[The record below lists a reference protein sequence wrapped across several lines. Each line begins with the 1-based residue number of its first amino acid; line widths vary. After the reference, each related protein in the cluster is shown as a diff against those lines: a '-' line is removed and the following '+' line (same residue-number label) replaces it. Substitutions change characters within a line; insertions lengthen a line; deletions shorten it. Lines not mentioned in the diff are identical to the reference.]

1 MFLLLWLSPIFF
13 KFFFLLYCTVKPAA
27 RKRIFSAIASS
38 NCHNF
43 LTPAI
48 SSSCSPLISGLFWYP
63 YPAGFRIKKFG
74 LSGPPNILFIAD
86 ATTYILIYYTLTFS
100 LTLISV
106 SLSAISSFQSCC
118 IRWKLSPG
126 SELKLLCATRSRLFT
141 DTNRYALTHCCSNLL
156 SWNQCYGLDP
166 DSGVFR
172 IQGLQKRSKII
183 NDHNIILLFSDC
195 YNILSFNW
203 LLLMRKSYYY

>member
-1 MFLLLWLSPIFF
+1 MTFTYFLKVFFYFTAQWNLPPRREYFLLSQL
-13 KFFFLLYCTVKPAA
+13 
-27 RKRIFSAIASS
+27 ASS

-86 ATTYILIYYTLTFS
+86 ATTYILSNSLNTCQEKMPKSTVLIYFTLTFS

-126 SELKLLCATRSRLFT
+126 SELKLLCATRSRLYT
-141 DTNRYALTHCCSNLL
+141 DTNTH
-156 SWNQCYGLDP
+156 
-166 DSGVFR
+166 
-172 IQGLQKRSKII
+172 
-183 NDHNIILLFSDC
+183 
-195 YNILSFNW
+195 
-203 LLLMRKSYYY
+203 

>member
-1 MFLLLWLSPIFF
+1 MTFTNFF
-13 KFFFLLYCTVKPAA
+13 KVFFLLYCTVKPAA
-27 RKRIFSAIASS
+27 QKRIFSAIASS

-86 ATTYILIYYTLTFS
+86 ATTYILSNSLNTCQEKMPKSTVLIYFTLTFS

-126 SELKLLCATRSRLFT
+126 SELKLLCATRSRLYT
-141 DTNRYALTHCCSNLL
+141 DTNTH
-156 SWNQCYGLDP
+156 
-166 DSGVFR
+166 
-172 IQGLQKRSKII
+172 
-183 NDHNIILLFSDC
+183 
-195 YNILSFNW
+195 
-203 LLLMRKSYYY
+203 

>member
-1 MFLLLWLSPIFF
+1 MTFTYFL

-27 RKRIFSAIASS
+27 QKRIFSTIASP

-86 ATTYILIYYTLTFS
+86 ATTYILSNSLNTCQEKMPKSTVLIYYTLTFS

-126 SELKLLCATRSRLFT
+126 SELKLLCATRSRLYT
-141 DTNRYALTHCCSNLL
+141 DTNTH
-156 SWNQCYGLDP
+156 
-166 DSGVFR
+166 
-172 IQGLQKRSKII
+172 
-183 NDHNIILLFSDC
+183 
-195 YNILSFNW
+195 
-203 LLLMRKSYYY
+203 